1 MTLMHEKT
9 YQALRDRWAEMHAEI
24 VDCLENNPQRAV
36 ELLREQFA
44 EATDLWKANGQGT
57 KA

>member
-44 EATDLWKANGQGT
+44 EATDLWKANGKGT
-57 KA
+57 TA